1 MKIKII
7 DWKLFE
13 KSNGIYFTRD
23 INIVN
28 DYNVYAMEIGKK
40 HNKEV
45 ILVDHQEKEQSV
57 IGLDEASILEIV
69 DHHKIG
75 NINTNNPINFRNM
88 TVGSTNTIIYFMY
101 KENNVKIPKEIAG
114 LMLSGILSDTLC
126 LQSPTTTEI
135 DKKVVEDLS
144 LIAGVEANS

>member
-40 HNKEV
+40 HNKLLVYMDFISFKYLGFIEYNESISIIDNNISNNWV
-45 ILVDHQEKEQSV
+45 YKKNLVLNIYTNDLYFQKYSYENILAPEWMIQGSFLVDLRE
-57 IGLDEASILEIV
+57 
-69 DHHKIG
+69 
-75 NINTNNPINFRNM
+75 NP
-88 TVGSTNTIIYFMY
+88 V
-101 KENNVKIPKEIAG
+101 KAENEFLAHMK
-114 LMLSGILSDTLC
+114 
-126 LQSPTTTEI
+126 
-135 DKKVVEDLS
+135 
-144 LIAGVEANS
+144 

>member
-40 HNKEV
+40 HNKLLVYMDFISFKYLGFIEYNESISIIDNNISNNWV
-45 ILVDHQEKEQSV
+45 YKKNLVLNIYANDLYFQKYSYENILAPEWMIQGSFLVDLRENPVKAENEF
-57 IGLDEASILEIV
+57 LD
-69 DHHKIG
+69 HMK
-75 NINTNNPINFRNM
+75 
-88 TVGSTNTIIYFMY
+88 
-101 KENNVKIPKEIAG
+101 
-114 LMLSGILSDTLC
+114 
-126 LQSPTTTEI
+126 
-135 DKKVVEDLS
+135 
-144 LIAGVEANS
+144 